1 MAPAAAF
8 ATVGLKFAAESL
20 GQTAPPAPS
29 AAAPLAPAQAHPDPP
44 TATAPAFPAP
54 RPPGSPTTAGPG
66 GSGEPSH
73 RPRLGIR
80 LFPRQPLSRRGS
92 ALGMTSWTPQTGK
105 RFSAWIYQHDVN
117 SIVGFRAT
125 HQASVWRGDYGQ
137 FSLMPMSGELSPDV
151 EDRRTTFSRE
161 REAASPPSTGRTST
175 STTSTWRCPRP

>member
-1 MAPAAAF
+1 MISRRVVDAGRDGG
-8 ATVGLKFAAESL
+8 VLKSL
-20 GQTAPPAPS
+20 LLAS
-29 AAAPLAPAQAHPDPP
+29 LPLLLAGCQDPP
-44 TATAPAFPAP
+44 STPALVDLVNPLIGTDSEYAFSHGNTYPAV
-54 RPPGSPTTAGPG
+54 
-66 GSGEPSH
+66 
-73 RPRLGIR
+73 
-80 LFPRQPLSRRGS
+80 
-92 ALGMTSWTPQTGK
+92 ALPFGMTSWTPQTGK